1 MWKLILF
8 GVTALGT
15 YGLITDFTS
24 FRTIEICIILV
35 LIVLHVYKY
44 IWPIIRHFN
53 TRSKRNRF
61 LQFYQSLSKAEKD
74 TADRLWDWDKELIQ
88 NMLSGKK
95 NVQGDQFYE
104 DRLWEIYNVITI
116 DYDTLRK
123 NLKKEVKKENAN
135 SAIRAKAAKDLKEKN
150 ARNAE
155 LARQN
160 KKYAENKRKQSLT
173 KEYGAENAKKIM
185 QNKVW
190 QGMNKA
196 MLNESRGRPVKKQ
209 EQIHKTTV
217 KNHFFYNSRRTRQG
231 NEKPT
236 FRVDL
241 ENNLVV
247 GWKDLE

>member
-15 YGLITDFTS
+15 YGLITEGDTMG
-24 FRTIEICIILV
+24 TIEICIILV

-95 NVQGDQFYE
+95 GYKGDQYYE
-104 DRLWEIYNVITI
+104 DDLWRIYNVITI
-116 DYDTLRK
+116 DYDSLRK
-123 NLKKEVKKENAN
+123 NLKQEVKKENAN

-160 KKYAENKRKQSLT
+160 KKYAENKRKQFLT
-173 KEYGAENAKKIM
+173 KEYGADNAKKIL
-185 QNKVW
+185 QHKVW

-196 MLNESRGRPVKKQ
+196 MLKESRGRPVKTQ
-209 EQIHKTTV
+209 EHIHKTTV
-217 KNHFFYNSRRTRQG
+217 KNNFFYNSRTTRQG

-241 ENNLVV
+241 ENDSVV
-247 GWKDLE
+247 GWKELE